1 MNIEVSTLG
10 QRLEQLRELRG
21 ESLHSTALKA
31 GIAKSYLAKLER
43 GQVEN
48 PGLRTL
54 ASVAAALET
63 TVADLLAPAQAPAT
77 PAEGSSAN
85 LANYEMLV
93 KNLPR
98 ELRTFIE
105 GWEQEN
111 EERLPA
117 DVIRSLATIQF
128 RGKRPQNVEDWR
140 FVYYALRQSTR

>member
-1 MNIEVSTLG
+1 MKIDVIELG
-10 QRLEQLRELRG
+10 KRLEQLRELRG

-54 ASVAAALET
+54 ASVAGALST
-63 TVADLLAPAQAPAT
+63 TVADLLAPVQGTAAT
-77 PAEGSSAN
+77 AEGSGTS
-85 LANYEMLV
+85 LAEYEQLV
-93 KNLPR
+93 QNLPR
-98 ELRTFIE
+98 ELRSFIE
-105 GWEQEN
+105 AWERDN
-111 EERLPA
+111 DERLPA

-128 RGKRPQNVEDWR
+128 RGKRPQSVEDWR